1 MNINL
6 GIMQGRLTPPEP
18 GNQDEYFVGKDWKE
32 EFEKIKKLENISLF
46 NSTYKVNQITNI
58 EWVVTKNSFKNNP
71 LFKNSLKK
79 YPIFSVC
86 AYNMMDKSFYQKEF
100 MDSNL
105 KPILE
110 AAKKN
115 GIKYVNIPLKEF
127 SNIQNAEIRKEFI
140 KNIRIY
146 GKKYKD
152 IVFLF
157 EFECWP
163 EEILEVIRGFK
174 NFKLTYNTSIITSF
188 KGKQSH
194 KYFFSKLHKHILN
207 VHLTDKAVKG
217 KPVEI
222 GQGEVDFHEIIAN
235 LLLVYKYKGNF
246 TLQTNR
252 EEPKKELITLAKHM
266 KYFIGIF
273 ATLNSMYTMKKKQY
287 DVLTCV

>member
-1 MNINL
+1 
-6 GIMQGRLTPPEP
+6 MQGRLTPPEP
-18 GNQDEYFVGKDWKE
+18 GNQDEYFVGKNWKE

-46 NSTYKVNQITNI
+46 NSTYKVNRISSI
-58 EWVVTKNSFKNNP
+58 EWVITKNSFKNNP

-86 AYNMMDKSFYQKEF
+86 AYNMMDKSFYKKEF
-100 MDSNL
+100 IDSNL

-152 IVFLF
+152 IIFLF

-163 EEILEVIRGFK
+163 EEILEVLRGMK
-174 NFKLTYNTSIITSF
+174 NFKLTYNTAIITSF

-207 VHLTDKAVKG
+207 VHLTDKVAKG
-217 KPVEI
+217 KPTEL

-252 EEPKKELITLAKHM
+252 EESRKEMATLAKHM
-266 KYFIGIF
+266 KYFVGIF
-273 ATLNSMYTMKKKQY
+273 SSLSSMYTMKKKQY
-287 DVLTCV
+287 DILVEA